1 MGGLEI
7 EDRGSRIEKRKKLV
21 LGCDISRIWVLI
33 SMGGVFEDRLIIFAN
48 LVLSVCDAI
57 RRTEAENHLRSQLI
71 RSGTSVALNYGEAQS
86 AESKKDQHHKLSVI
100 LKELRETYINLKI
113 IRANGL
119 CNNMALLEK
128 ALDENNQ
135 LIAIFVK
142 SIQTVRRKLNLN

>member
-1 MGGLEI
+1 
-7 EDRGSRIEKRKKLV
+7 
-21 LGCDISRIWVLI
+21 
-33 SMGGVFEDRLIIFAN
+33 MGGVFEDRLIIFAN

-57 RRTEAENHLRSQLI
+57 KRTEAGNHLRSQLI

-86 AESKKDQHHKLSVI
+86 AESKKDQHHKLSII
-100 LKELRETYINLKI
+100 LKELRETYIKLKI